1 MIFEVENK
9 KVFSPDIGKSFDK
22 NNHSVILLHGS
33 GQSHVVWSLTDQYI
47 ADQGFNVFA
56 LDFPGHGNSE
66 GSCLKSIEEMSIWLN
81 KVVEHI
87 GIKDLTLV
95 GHSQGCL
102 IALEYINKFPEKI
115 KNYYRNYFANLH
127 VGFQIL
133 TSLLVVFLIY
143 QIASTSLQP
152 FIYFQF

>member
-1 MIFEVENK
+1 M
-9 KVFSPDIGKSFDK
+9 DIGKSFDK

-66 GSCLKSIEEMSIWLN
+66 GSCLKSIEEMSIWLH
-81 KVVEHI
+81 KVVKQI

-95 GHSQGCL
+95 GHSQGCW
-102 IALEYINKFPEKI
+102 
-115 KNYYRNYFANLH
+115 
-127 VGFQIL
+127 
-133 TSLLVVFLIY
+133 
-143 QIASTSLQP
+143 
-152 FIYFQF
+152 

>member
-1 MIFEVENK
+1 MIFKVENK

-66 GSCLKSIEEMSIWLN
+66 GSCLKSIEEMSIWLH
-81 KVVEHI
+81 KVVKQI
-87 GIKDLTLV
+87 GIKSILNT
-95 GHSQGCL
+95 
-102 IALEYINKFPEKI
+102 
-115 KNYYRNYFANLH
+115 
-127 VGFQIL
+127 L
-133 TSLLVVFLIY
+133 TSRVNVLFFGDKNKELNRSIKIL
-143 QIASTSLQP
+143 
-152 FIYFQF
+152 